1 MSSLA
6 YSNYESFSTDERKS
20 KPVRNKT
27 YKKRSKPSKKA
38 EQFLNS
44 MPSQSGGTDTKRDQI
59 EVSGPDTD
67 TMSITGSPH
76 MVGSPSFASARAMTG
91 AEGFESFPEDFT
103 PINGTQNIEQFGLLR
118 EGLEQQ
124 KDYHAKQNQYYNQ
137 YVPSY
142 TGTPQDIP
150 YYSQLLN
157 SNDLQR
163 SAPDELMK
171 KLNYVVHLLE
181 EQHDEKTGS
190 VTEELVLYMFLGVFV
205 IFVVDSFARSGK
217 YKR

>member
-1 MSSLA
+1 MTTLA
-6 YSNYESFSTDERKS
+6 YSNYVDCNKKEQSS
-20 KPVRNKT
+20 KARRST
-27 YKKRSKPSKKA
+27 YKKRTPTKKTM
-38 EQFLNS
+38 QFLNS
-44 MPSQSGGTDTKRDQI
+44 MKTS
-59 EVSGPDTD
+59 
-67 TMSITGSPH
+67 
-76 MVGSPSFASARAMTG
+76 
-91 AEGFESFPEDFT
+91 EGFSAATEEEEDQMKYGL
-103 PINGTQNIEQFGLLR
+103 NGTQELTGEDYAPKEGNGLLQ

-124 KDYHAKQNQYYNQ
+124 KEYHQKQGQYYNQ

-142 TGTPQDIP
+142 TGTQQNIP

-157 SNDLQR
+157 TNNLQN

-181 EQHDEKTGS
+181 ESHDEKTGS

-205 IFVVDSFARSGK
+205 IFVVDSFSRSGK

>member
-1 MSSLA
+1 MTSLA
-6 YSNYESFSTDERKS
+6 YSNYGDCNKKEPAKS
-20 KPVRNKT
+20 SKART
-27 YKKRSKPSKKA
+27 YKNKKPTTKKTM
-38 EQFLNS
+38 QFLNS
-44 MPSQSGGTDTKRDQI
+44 MKTS
-59 EVSGPDTD
+59 
-67 TMSITGSPH
+67 
-76 MVGSPSFASARAMTG
+76 
-91 AEGFESFPEDFT
+91 EGFSATTDDEDDQMKYGL
-103 PINGTQNIEQFGLLR
+103 NGTQELTGEDYAPKEGNGLLQ

-124 KDYHAKQNQYYNQ
+124 KEYHQKQGQYYNQ

-142 TGTPQDIP
+142 TGTQQNIP

-157 SNDLQR
+157 TNNLQN

-181 EQHDEKTGS
+181 ESHDEKTGS

-205 IFVVDSFARSGK
+205 IFVVDSFSRSGK